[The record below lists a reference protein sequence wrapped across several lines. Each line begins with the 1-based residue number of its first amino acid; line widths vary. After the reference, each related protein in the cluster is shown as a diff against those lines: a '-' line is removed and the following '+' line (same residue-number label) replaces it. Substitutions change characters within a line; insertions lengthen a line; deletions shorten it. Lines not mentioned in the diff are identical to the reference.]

1 MIRFNFVLLIVTAC
15 VVGVGLPNPYNVGFA
30 QNQEANSGTL
40 RGTITD
46 TTQAQNPIEGVTVK
60 IIAQD
65 GKEWTATTD
74 ANGEYKRANLPVG
87 RYIISLYKRGYNEQ
101 IAKPVTIV
109 DDGAHIIHLK
119 MLKKDNTEKRFS
131 EGLIQH
137 VAESIGERYNLKE
150 PVVEALHQSILE
162 ALNTVLEQ
170 MNRGVSAFA
179 RTEQEGSIGLL
190 TGLLSHPDCRAAFTR
205 HLTETQLQDY
215 IDFIKTLRQR
225 DQQAVAQRII
235 SWLDKELS
243 LTADQRKNVE
253 KLILSTTENESF
265 PAAISILEIDLRETV
280 NLIHNRL
287 EISLDGILSQAQS
300 KIWQNLVN
308 TNWIRKSNGFIPSIL
323 ESQAWELAEAKLE
336 VHTELLGPLDE
347 NASRYLA
354 VATKGVLQQYFE
366 ARDKEAETMFHKVEA
381 GLMRLVET
389 GVMKRE
395 HATEELN
402 DMRRELGNEDGMIRR
417 QLPYADL
424 TKHPLYQQTIKD
436 VLSKEAFTQYKEIQ
450 AERESFHL
458 QVLRGLAVTSLST
471 HLILDGAQRQ
481 QLEAIAAELTVDLLN
496 VKAAFDLL
504 GQLLKRMDDK
514 KLSPWQQEMV
524 TFMRVGF
531 QREVGERLERK

>member
-1 MIRFNFVLLIVTAC
+1 MTRFSFVLLIVTTC
-15 VVGVGLPNPYNVGFA
+15 VVGVGSPNPYNVGFA
-30 QNQEANSGTL
+30 QNQEANGGTL

-46 TTQAQNPIEGVTVK
+46 TTEAQNPIEGVTVE

-109 DDGAHIIHLK
+109 DDGDHLVHLK

-137 VAESIGERYNLKE
+137 VVENIGERYNLKE
-150 PVVEALHQSILE
+150 SVVEVLHQSILE
-162 ALNTVLEQ
+162 ALNTALEQ
-170 MNRGVSAFA
+170 MNRDVSAFA
-179 RTEQEGSIGLL
+179 TTGQEGSIGLI
-190 TGLLSHPDCRAAFTR
+190 TGLLSHPDCRAAFAR

-253 KLILSTTENESF
+253 KQILSTTENESF
-265 PAAISILEIDLRETV
+265 PVAIDILEIDLRETV

-287 EISLDGILSQAQS
+287 EISLVRILSQAQS

-308 TNWIRKSNGFIPSIL
+308 TNWTRKSYGVVPSVL
-323 ESQAWELAEAKLE
+323 ESQAWQLAEAKLE
-336 VHTELLGPLDE
+336 AHTELLGPLDE

-381 GLMRLVET
+381 VLMRLAET

-402 DMRRELGNEDGMIRR
+402 DMHRELGNEEGMIRR
-417 QLPYADL
+417 QLPYPDI

-436 VLSKEAFTQYKEIQ
+436 VLSKEAFRQYKEIQ

-458 QVLRGLAVTSLST
+458 QVLHGLAVTSLST
-471 HLILDGAQRQ
+471 QLILDGAQQQ
-481 QLEAIAAELTVDLLN
+481 QLEATAAELTVDPLN
-496 VKAAFDLL
+496 VNAAFDLFY
-504 GQLLKRMDDK
+504 QLLQGIDDK
-514 KLSPWQQEMV
+514 RLSPWQQEMV
-524 TFMRVGF
+524 TFMHVGF
-531 QREVGERLERK
+531 QREFGEPMEGR

>member
-1 MIRFNFVLLIVTAC
+1 MTRFSFVLLIVTTC
-15 VVGVGLPNPYNVGFA
+15 VSMFAVIGFA
-30 QNQEANSGTL
+30 QNQEANGGTL

-60 IIAQD
+60 IIAQG

-74 ANGEYKRANLPVG
+74 ANGEYKRANLPIG
-87 RYIISLYKRGYNEQ
+87 RYIIRLYKRGYNEQ

-109 DDGAHIIHLK
+109 DDGDHLIHLK

-162 ALNTVLEQ
+162 ALNTALEQ

-179 RTEQEGSIGLL
+179 KTEQEGSIGLL
-190 TGLLSHPDCRAAFTR
+190 TGLLSHPDCGAAFDR

-253 KLILSTTENESF
+253 QLILSTTENESF
-265 PAAISILEIDLRETV
+265 PVAISILEIDLRETV

-300 KIWQNLVN
+300 KIWQHLVN
-308 TNWIRKSNGFIPSIL
+308 TTNWIRKSNGFIPSIL
-323 ESQAWELAEAKLE
+323 DSQAWQLAEAKLE

-389 GVMKRE
+389 GEMERE
-395 HATEELN
+395 HVIEELN
-402 DMRRELGNEDGMIRR
+402 DMRRELGNEEGMIRR
-417 QLPYADL
+417 QLPYGDI
-424 TKHPLYQQTIKD
+424 TKYPLYQQTIKD
-436 VLSKEAFTQYKEIQ
+436 VLSKEAFRQYKEIQ

-471 HLILDGAQRQ
+471 QLILDGAQRQ
-481 QLEAIAAELTVDLLN
+481 LLEATAAELTVDLLN
-496 VKAAFDLL
+496 VKAALYL
-504 GQLLKRMDDK
+504 SYQLLQGIDNKR
-514 KLSPWQQEMV
+514 LSPWQQEMV
-524 TFMRVGF
+524 TSMHVGF
-531 QREVGERLERK
+531 QREFGEPMEGR